1 MPYSIQVYCSGF
13 FTALLWVN
21 ILIKDL
27 AAFYSND
34 IFVAYFTLTMY
45 DNVLQESPGQER
57 FGGRVSSGHCRD
69 GAVRGEGARGGA
81 ALIDGSP
88 APYINLSIWRQHSV
102 LSEVGLTPQGHCLTW
117 SWSPQPSTSPWL
129 GRKLEPGGCWETAC
143 HLQTPA
149 STSSLLT
156 LASTNPNGLLSRA
169 VPTVSAHGLLGE
181 SSLDAIPSPWC
192 SEV

>member
-57 FGGRVSSGHCRD
+57 FGDEFPVITAVT
-69 GAVRGEGARGGA
+69 GAVRGEGARGVLPQLV
-81 ALIDGSP
+81 ALLPPI
-88 APYINLSIWRQHSV
+88 
-102 LSEVGLTPQGHCLTW
+102 
-117 SWSPQPSTSPWL
+117 
-129 GRKLEPGGCWETAC
+129 
-143 HLQTPA
+143 
-149 STSSLLT
+149 
-156 LASTNPNGLLSRA
+156 
-169 VPTVSAHGLLGE
+169 
-181 SSLDAIPSPWC
+181 
-192 SEV
+192 

>member
-1 MPYSIQVYCSGF
+1 MFLNSLLLCSGF

-57 FGGRVSSGHCRD
+57 FGDEFPVITAVT

-81 ALIDGSP
+81 APISGSP
-88 APYINLSIWRQHSV
+88 APYINPSIWRQRSV
-102 LSEVGLTPQGHCLTW
+102 
-117 SWSPQPSTSPWL
+117 PW
-129 GRKLEPGGCWETAC
+129 R
-143 HLQTPA
+143 
-149 STSSLLT
+149 
-156 LASTNPNGLLSRA
+156 
-169 VPTVSAHGLLGE
+169 V
-181 SSLDAIPSPWC
+181 
-192 SEV
+192 